1 MKRILLIFLSVLFIS
16 SCNDMYT
23 PEKPDNILSGIYEGV
38 YNSVTE
44 GAIYYELNL
53 DTNTLS
59 ELSSN
64 EKPSIVSTIVFTEK
78 NCVRCSD
85 NFRESV
91 LWQDYEKVYDVASI
105 ISLKLYI
112 EFDQKERRVIS
123 FEPEVVVKKDVGRFA
138 ANCTLKEHERRI

>member
-23 PEKPDNILSGIYEGV
+23 PEKPDNTLSGVYEGI

-53 DTNTLS
+53 DANTLS

-78 NCVRCSD
+78 NCVHCSD

-91 LWQDYEKVYDVASI
+91 LWQDYEKVYEVSASY

-112 EFDQKERRVIS
+112 ELDQKGRRRVIS
-123 FEPEVVVKKDVGRFA
+123 FEPEVVVKNDVGRFA
-138 ANCTLKEHERRI
+138 ANCTLKE

>member
-23 PEKPDNILSGIYEGV
+23 PEKPDNTLSGVYEGV

-91 LWQDYEKVYDVASI
+91 LWQDYEKAYGVASI

>member
-23 PEKPDNILSGIYEGV
+23 PEKPDNTLSGVYEGV

-64 EKPSIVSTIVFTEK
+64 EKTFYSIY
-78 NCVRCSD
+78 NCIYGEELR
-85 NFRESV
+85 SV
-91 LWQDYEKVYDVASI
+91 
-105 ISLKLYI
+105 
-112 EFDQKERRVIS
+112 
-123 FEPEVVVKKDVGRFA
+123 
-138 ANCTLKEHERRI
+138 

>member
-23 PEKPDNILSGIYEGV
+23 PEKSDNTLSGVYEGV

-91 LWQDYEKVYDVASI
+91 LWQDYEKVYGVASI

>member
-23 PEKPDNILSGIYEGV
+23 PEKPDNTLSGVYEGV
-38 YNSVTE
+38 YNSVTK

-91 LWQDYEKVYDVASI
+91 LWQDYEKVYGVASI

>member
-23 PEKPDNILSGIYEGV
+23 PEKHDNTLSGVYEGV

-91 LWQDYEKVYDVASI
+91 LWQDYEKVYGVASI

>member
-23 PEKPDNILSGIYEGV
+23 PEKPDNTLSGVYEGV

-91 LWQDYEKVYDVASI
+91 LWQDYEKVYGVASI

-123 FEPEVVVKKDVGRFA
+123 FEPEVVVKKDVGRFT

>member
-23 PEKPDNILSGIYEGV
+23 PEKPDNTLSGVYEGV

-44 GAIYYELNL
+44 GVIYYELNL

-91 LWQDYEKVYDVASI
+91 LWQDYEKVYGVASI

>member
-1 MKRILLIFLSVLFIS
+1 
-16 SCNDMYT
+16 MYT
-23 PEKPDNILSGIYEGV
+23 PEKPDNTLSGVYEGI

-53 DTNTLS
+53 NANTLS

-78 NCVRCSD
+78 NCVHCSD

-91 LWQDYEKVYDVASI
+91 L
-105 ISLKLYI
+105 
-112 EFDQKERRVIS
+112 
-123 FEPEVVVKKDVGRFA
+123 
-138 ANCTLKEHERRI
+138 

>member
-23 PEKPDNILSGIYEGV
+23 PEKPDNTLSGVYEGV

-91 LWQDYEKVYDVASI
+91 LWQDYEKVYGVASI

-123 FEPEVVVKKDVGRFA
+123 FEPEIVVKKDVGRFT

>member
-1 MKRILLIFLSVLFIS
+1 MKRILLIFLSILFIS
-16 SCNDMYT
+16 SCSDMYT
-23 PEKPDNILSGIYEGV
+23 PEKSDSVDTLSGVYEGV
-38 YNSVTE
+38 YNSITGGV
-44 GAIYYELNL
+44 IYYELNL

-78 NCVRCSD
+78 NCVHCSD

-91 LWQDYEKVYDVASI
+91 LWQDYEKVYGAAPS

-112 EFDQKERRVIS
+112 EFDQKRRRVIS
-123 FEPEVVVKKDVGRFA
+123 FEPEVIVKNDIGRFA
-138 ANCTLKEHERRI
+138 ANCTLKE

>member
-23 PEKPDNILSGIYEGV
+23 PEKSDNTLSGVYEGV

-91 LWQDYEKVYDVASI
+91 LWQDYEKVYGVASI
-105 ISLKLYI
+105 ISLRLYI

>member
-23 PEKPDNILSGIYEGV
+23 PEKPDNTLSGVYEGV

-91 LWQDYEKVYDVASI
+91 LWQDYEKVYGVASI

-123 FEPEVVVKKDVGRFA
+123 FEPEVVVKNDVGRFA

>member
-1 MKRILLIFLSVLFIS
+1 MKRIFLIFLSVLFIS

-23 PEKPDNILSGIYEGV
+23 PEKPDNTLSGVYEGV

-64 EKPSIVSTIVFTEK
+64 EKPPIVSTIVFTEK

-91 LWQDYEKVYDVASI
+91 LWQDYEKVYGVASI

-138 ANCTLKEHERRI
+138 ANCTVNYVVHE

>member
-23 PEKPDNILSGIYEGV
+23 PEKPDNTLSGVYEGV
-38 YNSVTE
+38 YNSAPE

-91 LWQDYEKVYDVASI
+91 LWQDYEKVYGVASI

>member
-1 MKRILLIFLSVLFIS
+1 MR
-16 SCNDMYT
+16 
-23 PEKPDNILSGIYEGV
+23 
-38 YNSVTE
+38 
-44 GAIYYELNL
+44 
-53 DTNTLS
+53 
-59 ELSSN
+59 
-64 EKPSIVSTIVFTEK
+64 KPSIVSTIVFTEK

-91 LWQDYEKVYDVASI
+91 LWQDYEKVYGVASI

>member
-1 MKRILLIFLSVLFIS
+1 MKRILLAFLSILFIS

-23 PEKPDNILSGIYEGV
+23 PEKPDNTLSGVYEGV
-38 YNSVTE
+38 YNSATE
-44 GAIYYELNL
+44 GVIYYDLNL

-64 EKPSIVSTIVFTEK
+64 EKPSIVSTIVFTEN
-78 NCVRCSD
+78 NCVQCSD

-91 LWQDYEKVYDVASI
+91 LWQDYEKVYGIVSS

-112 EFDQKERRVIS
+112 ESDQKERRVIS

-138 ANCTLKEHERRI
+138 ANCTLKEYENRI

>member
-23 PEKPDNILSGIYEGV
+23 PEKSDNTLSGVYEGV

>member
-23 PEKPDNILSGIYEGV
+23 PEKPDNTLSGVYEGV

>member
-23 PEKPDNILSGIYEGV
+23 PEKPDNTLSGVYEGV

-44 GAIYYELNL
+44 EAIYYELNL

-91 LWQDYEKVYDVASI
+91 LWQDYEKVYGVASI

-123 FEPEVVVKKDVGRFA
+123 FEPEVVVQKDVGRFA

>member
-23 PEKPDNILSGIYEGV
+23 PEKPDNTLSGVYEGV

-59 ELSSN
+59 ELSSI

-123 FEPEVVVKKDVGRFA
+123 FEPEVVVKKDVGRFT

>member
-23 PEKPDNILSGIYEGV
+23 PEKPDNTFSGVYEGV

-91 LWQDYEKVYDVASI
+91 LWQDYEKVYGVASI

>member
-23 PEKPDNILSGIYEGV
+23 PEKPDNTLSGVYEGV

-78 NCVRCSD
+78 NYVRCSD

-91 LWQDYEKVYDVASI
+91 LWQDYEKVYGVASI